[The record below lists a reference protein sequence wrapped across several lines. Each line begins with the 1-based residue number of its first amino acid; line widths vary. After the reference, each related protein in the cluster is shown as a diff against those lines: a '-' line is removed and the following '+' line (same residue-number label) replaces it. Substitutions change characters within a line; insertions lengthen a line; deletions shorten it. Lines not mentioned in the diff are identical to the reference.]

1 MPKKSSKPSGE
12 AEDITPEKTAKK
24 SKAAV
29 KATPKAAKPT
39 TVSKPI
45 KGKKPAA
52 KASKKITKKVIK
64 KVVQPKI
71 TDEMFEKWFM
81 KRTNKQFV
89 QLTKDWN
96 EENLKVRLTKQDN
109 YDGWLNYFKTLS
121 PNVIRLLATTGLD
134 VLPTEGYAA
143 LAFWHDIISNPSRIK
158 NIHRAG
164 LTNGG
169 KSEKTIVDHAKENN
183 RMGVLEA
190 IRDELASKLQQG
202 AGARD
207 AGQLSAQMMEV
218 MTQIDVYKRRLEP
231 KAETPLGALLSD
243 MPDIK
248 RKRPSENGK
257 GARHTSFAS
266 RVTIEDLEAA
276 DGK

>member
-1 MPKKSSKPSGE
+1 MPKKSSKPSGNTE
-12 AEDITPEKTAKK
+12 AVAPEKTAKK
-24 SKAAV
+24 SAAAV
-29 KATPKAAKPT
+29 KATPKTTKPT
-39 TVSKPI
+39 TVTKPA

-52 KASKKITKKVIK
+52 KATKKKQSK

-96 EENLKVRLTKQDN
+96 EENLKVTLKKQDN

>member
-1 MPKKSSKPSGE
+1 MAAKAKTTPPKTSTKTAKATTVKKDAKTKKPP
-12 AEDITPEKTAKK
+12 AKTAKK
-24 SKAAV
+24 
-29 KATPKAAKPT
+29 
-39 TVSKPI
+39 
-45 KGKKPAA
+45 
-52 KASKKITKKVIK
+52 KVVK

-71 TDEMFEKWFM
+71 TDEMFEKWFL
-81 KRTNKQFV
+81 KRSKKQFV
-89 QLTKDWN
+89 ELTQMWN
-96 EENLKVRLTKQDN
+96 EDNLKVTLKKQDN

-266 RVTIEDLEAA
+266 RVTIEDIEVE
-276 DGK
+276 DE

>member
-1 MPKKSSKPSGE
+1 MPKKSSKPSGDTE
-12 AEDITPEKTAKK
+12 AIAPEKAAKK
-24 SKAAV
+24 SKAAL
-29 KATPKAAKPT
+29 KATPKITKPT
-39 TVSKPI
+39 TVTKPA

-71 TDEMFEKWFM
+71 TDEMFEKWFF

-96 EENLKVRLTKQDN
+96 ETNLKVTLKKQEN

-134 VLPTEGYAA
+134 ILPTEGYAA

-218 MTQIDVYKRRLEP
+218 MTQIDVYKRRQEP
-231 KAETPLGALLSD
+231 KAETPLGALMSD
-243 MPDIK
+243 MPNIK
-248 RKRPSENGK
+248 KRPSENGK

>member
-1 MPKKSSKPSGE
+1 MVAKAKTTAPKTSTKPVKSTPVTKP
-12 AEDITPEKTAKK
+12 A
-24 SKAAV
+24 
-29 KATPKAAKPT
+29 
-39 TVSKPI
+39 
-45 KGKKPAA
+45 KGKKVVA
-52 KASKKITKKVIK
+52 KASKKVTKKVIE

-71 TDEMFEKWFM
+71 TDEMFEKWFI
-81 KRTNKQFV
+81 KRTNKQFI

-96 EENLKVRLTKQDN
+96 EENLKVRLTKQEN

-218 MTQIDVYKRRLEP
+218 MTQIDVYKRRQEP
-231 KAETPLGALLSD
+231 KAETALGALMSD
-243 MPDIK
+243 IPDIK
-248 RKRPSENGK
+248 KRPSENGK

-266 RVTIEDLEAA
+266 RVTIEDLEAL
-276 DGK
+276 DGKQ

>member
-1 MPKKSSKPSGE
+1 MPKKGTKPSSNAGDD
-12 AEDITPEKTAKK
+12 APPKTAKT
-24 SKAAV
+24 SGKAIKTAQ
-29 KATPKAAKPT
+29 KTTKPT
-39 TVSKPI
+39 TVK
-45 KGKKPAA
+45 KDAKAKKPAA
-52 KASKKITKKVIK
+52 KTPKKAAKPKA
-64 KVVQPKI
+64 PKI
-71 TDEMFEKWFM
+71 TDEMFEQWFF

-96 EENLKVRLTKQDN
+96 ETNLKISLKRQAD

-121 PNVIRLLATTGLD
+121 PNTIRLLAQTGLD
-134 VLPTEGYAA
+134 ILPTEGYAA

-169 KSEKTIVDHAKENN
+169 TKTKTIVDHAKENN
-183 RMGVLEA
+183 RLGVLEA
-190 IRDELASKLQQG
+190 LRDGLATKLQQG

-218 MTQIDVYKRRLEP
+218 MTQIEVYKRRQAP
-231 KAETPLGALLSD
+231 KPETPLGALMSD
-243 MPDIK
+243 IPNIK
-248 RKRPSENGK
+248 AKRPSENGK

-266 RVTIEDLEAA
+266 RVTISDVEAE
-276 DGK
+276 

>member
-1 MPKKSSKPSGE
+1 MVAKKKAADNQKPQKVVAKPVKPTKTGVVKK
-12 AEDITPEKTAKK
+12 PTAKK
-24 SKAAV
+24 
-29 KATPKAAKPT
+29 KPN
-39 TVSKPI
+39 
-45 KGKKPAA
+45 
-52 KASKKITKKVIK
+52 K

-81 KRTNKQFV
+81 KRSNKQFI

-243 MPDIK
+243 MPTIK
-248 RKRPSENGK
+248 NKRPSENGK

>member
-1 MPKKSSKPSGE
+1 MPKKSSKPSGDTE
-12 AEDITPEKTAKK
+12 AVAPEKSAKK
-24 SKAAV
+24 SKAAI
-29 KATPKAAKPT
+29 KATPKTAKAT
-39 TVSKPI
+39 TV
-45 KGKKPAA
+45 KKPAKA
-52 KASKKITKKVIK
+52 KKKPVK

-71 TDEMFEKWFM
+71 TDEMFEKWFL
-81 KRTNKQFV
+81 KRSNKQFV
-89 QLTKDWN
+89 QLTKMWN
-96 EENLKVRLTKQDN
+96 EENLKVTLKKQDN

-276 DGK
+276 DGKQ